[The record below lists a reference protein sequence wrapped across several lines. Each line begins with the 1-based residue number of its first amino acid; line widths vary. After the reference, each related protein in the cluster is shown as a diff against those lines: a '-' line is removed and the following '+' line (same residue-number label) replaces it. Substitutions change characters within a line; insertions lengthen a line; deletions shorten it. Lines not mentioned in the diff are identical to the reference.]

1 MIKNYMNGVAKLLGV
16 ELNEEFKIET
26 FLNSYKL
33 TEQGLFFKNGRKWE
47 YADATL
53 SDLLTG
59 KIEIVKSQWKP
70 RINEVYY
77 CPSNNFLFSVENEWF
92 NTVEDKAL
100 FKCGLVFQTEKE
112 CEKALPELRKIFY
125 LSE

>member
-1 MIKNYMNGVAKLLGV
+1 MTKNYMNGVAKLLGV
-16 ELNEEFKIET
+16 GLNEEFKIGT
-26 FLNSYKL
+26 FLNPYKL
-33 TEQGLFFKNGRKWE
+33 TEQGLFFKDNKKWE

-100 FKCGLVFQTEKE
+100 FKCGLVFQTEEE
-112 CEKALPELRKIFY
+112 CEKALPELRKKFC
-125 LSE
+125 LPE

>member
-1 MIKNYMNGVAKLLGV
+1 MSKNYMNDVAKLLGV
-16 ELNEEFKIET
+16 ELNEEFRIGN
-26 FLNSYKL
+26 FPLLYKF
-33 TEQGLFFKNGRKWE
+33 TEQGLFFKDNNKWE
-47 YADATL
+47 YAYDTL
-53 SDLLTG
+53 DDLLTG
-59 KIEIVKSQWKP
+59 KTEIVKSKWKP

-100 FKCGLVFQTEKE
+100 FKCGLVFQTKEE

>member
-1 MIKNYMNGVAKLLGV
+1 MIKNYMNDIAKLLGV
-16 ELNEEFKIET
+16 ELNEEFKIGT
-26 FLNSYKL
+26 FLNPYKL
-33 TEQGLFFKNGRKWE
+33 TERGLFFKNNRKWE

-59 KIEIVKSQWKP
+59 KIEIIKSQWKP
-70 RINEVYY
+70 RINEIYY

-100 FKCGLVFQTEKE
+100 FKCGLVFQTKEK

-125 LSE
+125 LPE

>member
-16 ELNEEFKIET
+16 ELNEEFKIGT

-59 KIEIVKSQWKP
+59 K
-70 RINEVYY
+70 
-77 CPSNNFLFSVENEWF
+77 
-92 NTVEDKAL
+92 
-100 FKCGLVFQTEKE
+100 
-112 CEKALPELRKIFY
+112 LR
-125 LSE
+125 L

>member
-1 MIKNYMNGVAKLLGV
+1 MSKNYMNNVAKLLDV
-16 ELNEEFKIET
+16 ELNEEFKIGT

-33 TEQGLFFKNGRKWE
+33 TEQGLFFKNNRKWE

-100 FKCGLVFQTEKE
+100 FKCGLVFQTKEE
-112 CEKALPELRKIFY
+112 CEKALSELRKIFY

>member
-1 MIKNYMNGVAKLLGV
+1 MTKNYMNGVAKLLGV
-16 ELNEEFKIET
+16 ELNEEFKIGT

-33 TEQGLFFKNGRKWE
+33 TEQGLFFKNNKNWE

-100 FKCGLVFQTEKE
+100 FKCGLVFQTEEE

>member
-1 MIKNYMNGVAKLLGV
+1 MSKNYMNNVAKLLDV
-16 ELNEEFKIET
+16 ELNEEFKIGT

-33 TEQGLFFKNGRKWE
+33 TEQGLFFKNNRKWE

-100 FKCGLVFQTEKE
+100 FKCGLVFQTKEE

>member
-1 MIKNYMNGVAKLLGV
+1 MIKNYMNDVAKLFGV
-16 ELNEEFKIET
+16 ELNEEFKIGT
-26 FLNSYKL
+26 FLNPYKL
-33 TEQGLFFKNGRKWE
+33 TEQGLFFKNNRKWE

-59 KIEIVKSQWKP
+59 KIEIIKSQWKP

-100 FKCGLVFQTEKE
+100 FKCGLVFQTEEE

>member
-1 MIKNYMNGVAKLLGV
+1 MNKNYMKETAKLLGV
-16 ELNEEFKIET
+16 EINEEFKIGT

-33 TEQGLFFKNGRKWE
+33 TEQGLFFKNNKEWE

-59 KIEIVKSQWKP
+59 KIEILKSQWKP

-100 FKCGLVFQTEKE
+100 FKCGLVFQTKEE
-112 CEKALPELRKIFY
+112 CEKALPELRKKFC
-125 LSE
+125 LPE

>member
-1 MIKNYMNGVAKLLGV
+1 MSKNYMNNVAKLLDV
-16 ELNEEFKIET
+16 ELNEEFKIGT
-26 FLNSYKL
+26 FLNPYKL
-33 TEQGLFFKNGRKWE
+33 TEQRLFFKNNRKWE

-100 FKCGLVFQTEKE
+100 FKCGLVFQTKEE

>member
-1 MIKNYMNGVAKLLGV
+1 MIKNYMNDVAKLLGI

-26 FLNSYKL
+26 FLNPYKL
-33 TEQGLFFKNGRKWE
+33 TEQGLFFKNNKEWE

-53 SDLLTG
+53 SDLLAG

-100 FKCGLVFQTEKE
+100 FKCVLVFQTEEE

>member
-1 MIKNYMNGVAKLLGV
+1 MNKNYMNGVAKLLGV
-16 ELNEEFKIET
+16 ELNEEFKIGT
-26 FLNSYKL
+26 FLNPYKL
-33 TEQGLFFKNGRKWE
+33 TEQGLFFKNNRKWE

-92 NTVEDKAL
+92 NTIEDKAL
-100 FKCGLVFQTEKE
+100 FKCGLVFQTKEE

>member
-1 MIKNYMNGVAKLLGV
+1 MIKNYMNDVAKLLGV
-16 ELNEEFKIET
+16 ELNEEFKIGT
-26 FLNSYKL
+26 FLNPYKL
-33 TEQGLFFKNGRKWE
+33 TEQGLFFKDSKKWE

-100 FKCGLVFQTEKE
+100 FKCSLVFQTKEE